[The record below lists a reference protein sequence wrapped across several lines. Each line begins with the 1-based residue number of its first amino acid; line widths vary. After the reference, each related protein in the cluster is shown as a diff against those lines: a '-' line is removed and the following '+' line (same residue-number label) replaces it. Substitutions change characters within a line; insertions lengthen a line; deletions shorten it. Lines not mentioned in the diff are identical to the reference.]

1 MRVAAG
7 AVKGHKLRSSR
18 GTVLRPTSMKVKEA
32 LFNILGERIKG
43 ALFVD
48 FFAGTG
54 NIGIEAL
61 SRGADHVVFVENH
74 LPSIRLL
81 KDNLNACRF
90 NRKATVSVM
99 DSIIFL
105 KKAKKWSRK
114 FDILFADP
122 PYHGLLAERF
132 LRHLSKSDMIA
143 KRTCVVIEHFHKV
156 PLPDKTDGL
165 TLVRRYHYGDTLLS
179 IYQCDSSD
187 ELKDF
192 STLMEQA

>member
-1 MRVAAG
+1 MMRVAAG

-18 GTVLRPTSMKVKEA
+18 GMLLRPTSMKVKEA

-74 LPSIRLL
+74 LPSIKLL
-81 KDNLNACRF
+81 KDNLNTCGF
-90 NRKATVSVM
+90 KQKATISVT
-99 DSIIFL
+99 DAITFL
-105 KKAKKWSRK
+105 KKAKRWSRK

-122 PYHGLLAERF
+122 PYHGPLAERF
-132 LRHLSKSDMIA
+132 LRHLSKSDMISKNA
-143 KRTCVVIEHFHKV
+143 YVVIEHFHKV
-156 PLPDKTDGL
+156 PLPDKADDL
-165 TLVRRYHYGDTLLS
+165 QLIRRYHYGDTLLS
-179 IYQCDSSD
+179 IYQHESKD
-187 ELKDF
+187 EAGDF
-192 STLMEQA
+192 